1 MFIFLLLQGQGMA
14 RRRKAR
20 KTRTRRT
27 RSFNVL
33 NAAEMYLQTN
43 VLTQGFAGVNPI
55 TFVTGQE
62 YSTTYTPGMAPGG
75 KGGITSGGFSYRPGA
90 ISVTIPELLGVGSA
104 NVGDGID
111 MLVRNGKDNWL
122 NMIVGTVGVKA
133 GFAIAKKITSKQR
146 SFINNQ
152 VMKPL
157 GLKSMVRV

>member
-1 MFIFLLLQGQGMA
+1 MA
-14 RRRKAR
+14 RRKMKR

-62 YSTTYTPGMAPGG
+62 YGQIGY
-75 KGGITSGGFSYRPGA
+75 TSGGVGQRPQAQMGMSYRPGA

-122 NMIVGTVGVKA
+122 NMIIGSVGIKA
-133 GFAIAKKITSKQR
+133 GFSIAKKITSKQR

>member
-1 MFIFLLLQGQGMA
+1 MA
-14 RRRKAR
+14 RRRMKR

-62 YSTTYTPGMAPGG
+62 YGQIGY
-75 KGGITSGGFSYRPGA
+75 TSGSVSQRPQAQMGMSYRPGA

-122 NMIVGTVGVKA
+122 NMIIGSVGIKA
-133 GFAIAKKITSKQR
+133 GFSIAKKITSKQR

>member
-1 MFIFLLLQGQGMA
+1 MA
-14 RRRKAR
+14 RRRTKR

-62 YSTTYTPGMAPGG
+62 YGQIGYTAGTAPGQRPSPQYG
-75 KGGITSGGFSYRPGA
+75 MSYRPGA

-122 NMIVGTVGVKA
+122 NMITSSVGIKVG
-133 GFAIAKKITSKQR
+133 FSIAKKITSKQR

>member
-1 MFIFLLLQGQGMA
+1 MSFINRLFFGWFMA
-14 RRRKAR
+14 RRRTR
-20 KTRTRRT
+20 KKPTRRRT

-55 TFVTGQE
+55 EFVTGQE
-62 YSTTYTPGMAPGG
+62 YGITGASSNPMGG
-75 KGGITSGGFSYRPGA
+75 KPTAKYGFAYRPQN
-90 ISVTIPELLGVGSA
+90 ISVTIPEIMGMGSA
-104 NVGDGID
+104 NLGDGISA
-111 MLVRNGKDNWL
+111 LVENGKSNWL
-122 NMIVGTVGVKA
+122 NMLIGTVGVKA
-133 GFAIAKKITSKQR
+133 GFAVAKKITSKQR

>member
-1 MFIFLLLQGQGMA
+1 M
-14 RRRKAR
+14 
-20 KTRTRRT
+20 
-27 RSFNVL
+27 
-33 NAAEMYLQTN
+33 
-43 VLTQGFAGVNPI
+43 
-55 TFVTGQE
+55 
-62 YSTTYTPGMAPGG
+62 
-75 KGGITSGGFSYRPGA
+75 SYRPGA
-90 ISVTIPELLGVGSA
+90 VSVTIPELLGVGSA
-104 NVGDGID
+104 NVGQGID